1 MSSQS
6 DSERLENDSRSTSN
20 VTNQLRRR
28 FERQRIPNDRPSP
41 GADNIAVNQPAYNV
55 KIIIGQLAVLIFII
69 FVIIKWWYLPILPSP
84 RGPIIE
90 INTKRHVPLS
100 ASSWKLVA
108 RCKAYNSSYSI
119 KHCQWRQV
127 YPTPTSPQNTV
138 LPGGTKDCLPE
149 KTSHDIDATL
159 DNLQVPSHRE
169 NYVFEILCTDST
181 GNSGRDSVNILVN
194 ELREPTVT
202 VTTDTLVIPASSGI
216 AKLEASCKAIQG
228 NIEERKWLYLSGPGD
243 KPILPSQDGFV
254 QLLTPGIYKFQY
266 QCKDSYGGS
275 ALRYVLCLICYYYY

>member
-41 GADNIAVNQPAYNV
+41 GADNIAVNQRANNEM
-55 KIIIGQLAVLIFII
+55 IIIGQFAVLIFII
-69 FVIIKWWYLPILPSP
+69 FCVIIKWWYLPILPSP
-84 RGPIIE
+84 QGPIIE
-90 INTKRHVPLS
+90 INTKRHVPRS
-100 ASSWKLVA
+100 SSSWKLVA
-108 RCKAYNSSYSI
+108 RRKAYNSSYSI
-119 KHCQWRQV
+119 KQCKWREV

-159 DNLQVPSHRE
+159 DNLQIPSHRE
-169 NYVFEILCTDST
+169 NYVFEISCTDST

-202 VTTDTLVIPASSGI
+202 VITDTLVIPASSGI
-216 AKLEASCKAIQG
+216 AKLEASC
-228 NIEERKWLYLSGPGD
+228 
-243 KPILPSQDGFV
+243 
-254 QLLTPGIYKFQY
+254 
-266 QCKDSYGGS
+266 
-275 ALRYVLCLICYYYY
+275 